1 MKAILSKLE
10 RVPLRDAWK
19 HEAGDFTP
27 WLAESEN
34 LAWLADTIGLSDLE
48 CVAVELRFDST
59 NFVNVRLEQ
68 EIQIRQD

>member
-19 HEAGDFTP
+19 HESGDFTP

-34 LAWLADTIGLSDLE
+34 LTMLADTIGLSDLE
-48 CVAVELRFDST
+48 CVAVEFR
-59 NFVNVRLEQ
+59 VCRLGL
-68 EIQIRQD
+68 

>member
-19 HEAGDFTP
+19 HESGDFTP

-34 LAWLADTIGLSDLE
+34 LMLLADAIGFGGHE
-48 CVAVELRFDST
+48 CVVVELRFDST
-59 NFVNVRLEQ
+59 NFINVPNE
-68 EIQIRQD
+68 E